1 MLKMCSS
8 LALSIVRKQRGANIR
23 IVGTK
28 PQILAVLGVLTRDF
42 TWQSNK
48 HFYPRID
55 EPGFY
60 SYYLEDFQP
69 VVIPSQNLASEG
81 FQSVSG
87 TDQP

>member
-1 MLKMCSS
+1 MV
-8 LALSIVRKQRGANIR
+8 SISGDSEVVRKQSGANIR

-28 PQILAVLGVLTRDF
+28 PQIFAVLTSLARDF
-42 TWQSNK
+42 VWRSNK
-48 HFYPRID
+48 YFYPRID

-69 VVIPSQNLASEG
+69 VVLPSQNLASEG
-81 FQSVSG
+81 FQSASA